1 MVLKQP
7 ESMKELLEKPRLSEE
22 NEMDFTTG
30 QGCHSSGNRS
40 VIMMQP
46 EHESESRMSYAT
58 RIGFGAGDKSS
69 HNQAMDI
76 SDKQVFEI
84 KEVELTESK
93 HTSKKHRLRQNRAYL
108 TSKQSSSSKRPQLLL
123 DNGGSKLMDL
133 DALMMDEVDVTA
145 ERKRTAKL
153 AYVSSRMSAA
163 GGNTNIGQANNG
175 LVNDKDSTSHSRQ
188 RSTQN
193 TKVKLRK
200 LGTKANMSREDEGA
214 AITSFQN

>member
-1 MVLKQP
+1 MALKQP

-93 HTSKKHRLRQNRAYL
+93 HTSKKHRLR
-108 TSKQSSSSKRPQLLL
+108 
-123 DNGGSKLMDL
+123 
-133 DALMMDEVDVTA
+133 
-145 ERKRTAKL
+145 
-153 AYVSSRMSAA
+153 
-163 GGNTNIGQANNG
+163 
-175 LVNDKDSTSHSRQ
+175 
-188 RSTQN
+188 
-193 TKVKLRK
+193 
-200 LGTKANMSREDEGA
+200 
-214 AITSFQN
+214 